1 MITDTTRNP
10 TDPDLAEIMS
20 RLADGDMDAMGDL
33 KERFG
38 HRIRGVVQRIV
49 RKTGRR
55 DILNDPDEIEGL
67 TMDAILIVVGYAGT
81 WKPWGAL
88 PWSWA
93 YRAIEKAV
101 WDGIGHRVIELEE
114 WHQGEGRVPASGPSS
129 RGILIHDVGCR
140 AEALPELALCLNLL
154 ADVASERD
162 VEVVLE
168 YELQKT
174 EDAQT
179 PSETTALLTGL
190 KSANVRKIASRIR
203 NKMIQRVATEP
214 ALTVLEGF
222 WFLAGEA

>member
-1 MITDTTRNP
+1 MSTETTRNP

-88 PWSWA
+88 PWPWA
-93 YRAIEKAV
+93 YKAS
-101 WDGIGHRVIELEE
+101 EE
-114 WHQGEGRVPASGPSS
+114 VGSLKPMWPFEPIPSNWMSIPPAWRISSSCCLHFSPSSGPSL
-129 RGILIHDVGCR
+129 GG
-140 AEALPELALCLNLL
+140 
-154 ADVASERD
+154 
-162 VEVVLE
+162 
-168 YELQKT
+168 K
-174 EDAQT
+174 
-179 PSETTALLTGL
+179 
-190 KSANVRKIASRIR
+190 
-203 NKMIQRVATEP
+203 
-214 ALTVLEGF
+214 
-222 WFLAGEA
+222 